1 MQEGNITASG
11 LFAGANKMLGALPY
25 RSAADLPGDRSA
37 CRWRWTILLFFANNP
52 ENNTA
57 SDVCRFRGLKSGI
70 VSVHIDRLVTEGLLT
85 REVIPG
91 DRRKMRL
98 VPTGKAQPL
107 IGRGREL
114 QKQFGQL
121 LLDGIADEEVAVLR
135 RCMGRMMQNMEKI
148 RNGGFETGEERN

>member
-11 LFAGANKMLGALPY
+11 LFAGANKMLEAYHTVLQPIC
-25 RSAADLPGDRSA
+25 RETDLPPMAVD
-37 CRWRWTILLFFANNP
+37 ILLFFANNP

-57 SDVCRFRGLKSGI
+57 SGVCRFRGLKSGI

-121 LLDGIADEEVAVLR
+121 FLDGIADEEVAVLR

>member
-11 LFAGANKMLGALPY
+11 LFAGANKMLEAYHTVLQPIC
-25 RSAADLPGDRSA
+25 RETDLPPMAVD
-37 CRWRWTILLFFANNP
+37 ILLFFANNP

-57 SDVCRFRGLKSGI
+57 SGVCRFRGLKSGI

-98 VPTGKAQPL
+98 VPTGKAHPL

-135 RCMGRMMQNMEKI
+135 RCMAQMMQNMEKI
-148 RNGGFETGEERN
+148 RYGGFEAGEERN

>member
-11 LFAGANKMLGALPY
+11 LFAGANKMLGAYHTVLLPIC
-25 RSAADLPGDRSA
+25 RETDLPPMAVD
-37 CRWRWTILLFFANNP
+37 ILLFFANNP

-98 VPTGKAQPL
+98 APTGKAQSL